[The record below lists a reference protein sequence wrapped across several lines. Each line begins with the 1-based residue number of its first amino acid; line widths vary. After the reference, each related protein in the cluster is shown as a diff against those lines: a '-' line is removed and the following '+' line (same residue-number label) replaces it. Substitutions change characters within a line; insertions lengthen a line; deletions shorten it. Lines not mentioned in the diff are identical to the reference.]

1 MRDQPLR
8 HMTLL
13 KAFYT
18 VDCGCHNNNTPT
30 HLVFIVIGIIW
41 YTLTQ
46 DVSVT
51 IQSPSPVN
59 VHSLFVGGGVLA
71 GSEFVFFPAASP
83 SGTELLVELLL
94 RALLVLPAKVS
105 RRGTPGVPWGVCD
118 GVLPTEWWGS
128 DPAEVARC
136 IGIDLSSFRSRYDI
150 TGDFPPFALRR
161 ASATIASPS
170 SPPSSCISNLRV
182 AGERGGVGRMKEG
195 EGERRGV
202 GKGVGEGS
210 GGREWG
216 RGVGEG
222 SGEGSGGREWGK
234 GVGEGSGGREWGKG
248 VGEGSGGGERG
259 RGVGEGSGGGERGM
273 GDAYICI
280 RTSTKAVES

>member
-1 MRDQPLR
+1 MRPASAAACDP
-8 HMTLL
+8 TEGILL
-13 KAFYT
+13 S
-18 VDCGCHNNNTPT
+18 VDCGCHGNSTPT

-41 YTLTQ
+41 YTPAQ

-51 IQSPSPVN
+51 IQPPSPVN
-59 VHSLFVGGGVLA
+59 VHSLFVGGGVWV
-71 GSEFVFFPAASP
+71 GSELVFFPAASP
-83 SGTELLVELLL
+83 SGTELLVVLLL
-94 RALLVLPAKVS
+94 RPLVVLPAKVS

-182 AGERGGVGRMKEG
+182 AEERGGGRRMKEG
-195 EGERRGV
+195 EGDRRGV
-202 GKGVGEGS
+202 G
-210 GGREWG
+210 
-216 RGVGEG
+216 
-222 SGEGSGGREWGK
+222 GK
-234 GVGEGSGGREWGKG
+234 GG
-248 VGEGSGGGERG
+248 GGGEMPTYVLG
-259 RGVGEGSGGGERGM
+259 PAPKQWNPENSPLIALFHENN
-273 GDAYICI
+273 
-280 RTSTKAVES
+280 SFE